1 MKISDFKQI
10 HWSLYPGN
18 PVLESPRFTPLIA
31 DPSFLERSESPDGKF
46 HLFCHTLFGIHR
58 YESDDGLKWDK
69 GRLLFRHAMRPFIY
83 KEKGIF
89 YLLYER
95 YTPFQIVFSWFT
107 FWKWNSQIEM
117 RTSGDLKTW
126 SEPKTILRPS
136 LDWHADPRYGKS
148 IGNPCL
154 VKADGKYRLYYS
166 ASLTLIPDCGF
177 CEPTYVGV
185 AEADQ
190 ISGPYEPFQSPLIS
204 PDTSCR
210 NLAAGAV
217 KVLKTEDGYVGF
229 ENCIYRNSAG
239 RSGSAI
245 YLLRSS
251 DGLAWDFLSQK
262 PILAPTSG
270 WMKSHIYALDVKFH
284 STQKRW
290 FLYFNARNDW
300 HWTKGK
306 EKIGL
311 LVGKSE

>member
-1 MKISDFKQI
+1 
-10 HWSLYPGN
+10 
-18 PVLESPRFTPLIA
+18 
-31 DPSFLERSESPDGKF
+31 
-46 HLFCHTLFGIHR
+46 
-58 YESDDGLKWDK
+58 
-69 GRLLFRHAMRPFIY
+69 
-83 KEKGIF
+83 
-89 YLLYER
+89 
-95 YTPFQIVFSWFT
+95 
-107 FWKWNSQIEM
+107 M